1 MKNKNI
7 GTAQEKDALVEE
19 IAQSVKALPEKKRYE
34 LLGYVRAMRDLT
46 KIPLPIPARDH
57 TTESARAAISS
68 KEVTATA
75 TTQTRSVIPRWEP
88 HEAHNFTKPYSRRS
102 SKPEWAEE
110 SKPAKTAKTTTER
123 SAKKAPTRAATL
135 TGARGRG

>member
-46 KIPLPIPARDH
+46 KI
-57 TTESARAAISS
+57 SA
-68 KEVTATA
+68 
-75 TTQTRSVIPRWEP
+75 P
-88 HEAHNFTKPYSRRS
+88 HPS
-102 SKPEWAEE
+102 P
-110 SKPAKTAKTTTER
+110 
-123 SAKKAPTRAATL
+123 
-135 TGARGRG
+135 